1 MSARKV
7 ITRTGKVLSK
17 TFSPPN
23 RPPVYGVRLQDAW
36 GIMQVKWLGRQ
47 EVPGIDLGV
56 TLKVSGIPV
65 SGEDGETLINPDYQL
80 MKGTS

>member
-1 MSARKV
+1 M
-7 ITRTGKVLSK
+7 
-17 TFSPPN
+17 
-23 RPPVYGVRLQDAW
+23 
-36 GIMQVKWLGRQ
+36 KWLGRQ

-65 SGEDGETLINPDYQL
+65 PGEDGETLINPDYQL